1 MIFAAGSIRLAGI
14 VLFGK
19 AVRPV
24 PLAAPILGS
33 KMHPL
38 TGVALQ
44 SVPAGIAGGKLTLP
58 LESNKAA
65 GFGTLADLAANR
77 RRTGRSQ
84 APKEKTL
91 FFLIE
96 IGRAHV

>member
-24 PLAAPILGS
+24 PLAAPVLGS

-44 SVPAGIAGGKLTLP
+44 WVPAGIAGAKMTLP
-58 LESNKAA
+58 LGTNKAA
-65 GFGTLADLAANR
+65 GFGTPGDLGANCP
-77 RRTGRSQ
+77 RTLCSQ
-84 APKEKTL
+84 SPKQKHL
-91 FFLIE
+91 FFLLE
-96 IGRAHV
+96 PAT